1 MRRDKK
7 DIIYDMIRLASNN
20 GGVKKTQFM
29 SRVNMSFLQL
39 SERLELLIKG
49 GYMEEKNFGDDV
61 KYVASGKG
69 KKFAKDMDEF
79 REKYVDLFRK

>member
-1 MRRDKK
+1 MRRDRK
-7 DIIYDMIRLASNN
+7 DITYDMIRLASNN

-39 SERLELLIKG
+39 NERLELLVKG
-49 GYMEEKNFGDDV
+49 GYIEEKIGVDV
-61 KYVASGKG
+61 KYVASDKG